1 MNTSAT
7 CGSTSIISYIDETI
21 NLVQN
26 KSPDFTSPIKDIAE
40 INCIFDKYCE
50 VALELDEQDRLS
62 SYYSLISTN
71 EGHMPVPIFLE
82 YAGLCGRYSDDEYD
96 ISVVKNM
103 LYFIRGYDETI
114 PEYERDY
121 SSFNNLLYS
130 TTAFW
135 NNSDSA
141 PLTLSSNEE

>member
-1 MNTSAT
+1 MSFKQVKQYVEKLIDN
-7 CGSTSIISYIDETI
+7 IISYIDETI

-82 YAGLCGRYSDDEYD
+82 YAGLCGV
-96 ISVVKNM
+96 IQMMN
-103 LYFIRGYDETI
+103 TI
-114 PEYERDY
+114 
-121 SSFNNLLYS
+121 
-130 TTAFW
+130 
-135 NNSDSA
+135 
-141 PLTLSSNEE
+141 